1 MDPAAP
7 HLMDEILEEIFLRL
21 PTPAALARTSMASV
35 SFRSIITE
43 RFFLRRYR
51 KLHPPPLLGFV
62 HPGGHRF
69 PLASPT
75 LGCVDPRGF
84 HPAQAPHP
92 SAPLARAVADG
103 ADFTYSFV
111 PEPRD
116 RKGRRPRYRK
126 GWKPSDI
133 RDGRVLLESIESL
146 DRFPILA
153 VCDPLSRRYLLLP
166 HIPTGLAVQG
176 KDPHENVPIL
186 APISD
191 EDEDET
197 SFKVIC
203 VSRFDTKLVAIV
215 FSSVTQQWCIA
226 ASLSYPFDEY
236 GVPSYLTGF
245 SCLFCVR
252 GCFYFAPAAP
262 CLDALFVL
270 DTQRMEFS
278 TVVDRTGYHIQLRCM
293 PCQEDDP
300 LDYTVRNRPG
310 ESRSIPFCIVEG
322 REGALEMFSL
332 PNNGQPSNEW
342 QLENIIP
349 LPGQYDYYSLGAA
362 EGFFFL
368 GATTEDQL
376 DMDNHCFAEL
386 SGTEWD
392 VDYFSLEVQTSKL
405 TKVCRRRSQFFNWE
419 HVYWYFGFPPSL
431 SKPSI

>member
-332 PNNGQPSNEW
+332 VGDSSPNVIST
-342 QLENIIP
+342 IP
-349 LPGQYDYYSLGAA
+349 LSQIMVNLPTNGSWRILYHCPASMTITRWA
-362 EGFFFL
+362 
-368 GATTEDQL
+368 QL
-376 DMDNHCFAEL
+376 RG
-386 SGTEWD
+386 S
-392 VDYFSLEVQTSKL
+392 FSLEPPQKTNWIWIIIAL
-405 TKVCRRRSQFFNWE
+405 RSCQ
-419 HVYWYFGFPPSL
+419 GL
-431 SKPSI
+431 SGM